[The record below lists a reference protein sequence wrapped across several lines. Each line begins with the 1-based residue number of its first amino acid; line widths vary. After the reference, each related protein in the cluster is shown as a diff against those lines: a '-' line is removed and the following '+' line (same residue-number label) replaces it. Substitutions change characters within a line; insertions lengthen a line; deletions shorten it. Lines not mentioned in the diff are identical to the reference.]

1 MRRICSFLFAAVAM
15 ISAVS
20 CNQELMDGPVV
31 ADKAAKTLT
40 AMFDGAETKALL
52 SEGTKTSWEY
62 LDTILV
68 YNGYYTSRYVTH
80 VKDSSYV
87 AEFEV
92 AEQDEALAGDKFIAV
107 YPLWADGYMTSYV
120 DMDRLTIDEVYLE
133 KNQKA
138 RAGSYDPRTAISIA
152 YTEDTTLVFKNATA
166 LLKFQVLNEG
176 VKSVTVWTHNGEPI
190 TGSWSL
196 DYNDGEPVAT
206 PFESNDENDVRTA
219 NWVELHAG
227 DKTFEVGKDYYISVF
242 PQVAEYG
249 FTVEFGFEGS
259 NKKLAAKSTDN
270 SVEFQ
275 RNVILNLGAIEFTGE
290 VPVVTGWGIAGDL
303 NAWGETADD
312 IPLKQ
317 YEDGLFVA
325 YEVEFPDG
333 EFKIRKNNDWS
344 EGNYGMVNES
354 VMEANHAYDVCAEGA
369 DMYVSAGIYDIWL
382 DENAQRVYVMEPGV
396 SIDEAVEPSAPV
408 DTWYLVGDFNDWTVA
423 DEAYMME
430 FNGEEHVYYG
440 LSLDATSGLKLN
452 NGSWDVN
459 RGGSSDYFATYEDMD
474 LYAGGENINVPAG
487 SYDVYVNAEA
497 STIRFEGEVLEYT
510 WYLVGTFNNWTEG
523 DPDYEMTLV
532 DGWHVYEGLTF
543 DVAGKLKFNAGDWSV
558 NRGGASFAL
567 DTDLPVWQDGVD
579 IEVPAG
585 TYTVY
590 LSADASVVRFEGEVN
605 DDFVPS
611 EDVWGIVGALTGWGS
626 SADIVMDEVSS
637 GVFVAYEVV
646 FDSEGGFKIR
656 ANGEWNDS
664 KNYGLEKSGS
674 VEADHVYNVVTG
686 GGSGDMLIAAG
697 TYDIWFDLNEKKVYI
712 MTPGNDIS
720 NAQTP
725 EVGEPVEETWYL
737 VGDFNGWVTGDD
749 AYGMTDEGDYYVYY
763 GFESTGNE
771 LKFNAG
777 DWSNNRGGSF
787 AADTAVKVTDGGN
800 NIKVP
805 AGVYDIYL
813 KKDTYTAWFMTE
825 GNRP

>member
-120 DMDRLTIDEVYLE
+120 DIDRLTIDEVYLE

-138 RAGSYDPRTAISIA
+138 RAGSYDPRTAISMA

-190 TGSWSL
+190 AGSWSL

-249 FTVEFGFEGS
+249 FTVEFCFEGS
-259 NKKLAAKSTDN
+259 SKKLAAKSTDN

-290 VPVVTGWGIAGDL
+290 VPVVTGWGIAGEL

-312 IPLKQ
+312 IALKQ

-369 DMYVSAGIYDIWL
+369 NMYVSAGIYDIWL

-408 DTWYLVGDFNDWTVA
+408 ETWYLVGDFNDWTLA
-423 DEAYMME
+423 DEAFVMDFVDGWYVCDLTLDKATE
-430 FNGEEHVYYG
+430 LKFNI
-440 LSLDATSGLKLN
+440 
-452 NGSWDVN
+452 GSWDVN
-459 RGGSSDYFATYEDMD
+459 RGGATFELDTD
-474 LYAGGENINVPAG
+474 LNVWHDGGNIAVPAG
-487 SYDVYVNAEA
+487 SYA
-497 STIRFEGEVLEYT
+497 
-510 WYLVGTFNNWTEG
+510 
-523 DPDYEMTLV
+523 
-532 DGWHVYEGLTF
+532 
-543 DVAGKLKFNAGDWSV
+543 
-558 NRGGASFAL
+558 
-567 DTDLPVWQDGVD
+567 
-579 IEVPAG
+579 
-585 TYTVY
+585 VY
-590 LSADASVVRFEGEVN
+590 LSADASIVRFEGEVN

-611 EDVWGIVGALTGWGS
+611 EDVWGIIGALTGWGS

-664 KNYGLEKSGS
+664 KNYGLEKAGS

-737 VGDFNGWVTGDD
+737 VGDFNGWSTGDP
-749 AYGMTDEGDYYVYY
+749 AFGMTDEGDYYVYY

>member
-1 MRRICSFLFAAVAM
+1 MFAAVAM

-120 DMDRLTIDEVYLE
+120 DIDRLTIDEVYLE
-133 KNQKA
+133 MNQKA
-138 RAGSYDPRTAISIA
+138 RAGSYDPRTAISMA

-190 TGSWSL
+190 AGSWSL

-242 PQVAEYG
+242 PQVAESG
-249 FTVEFGFEGS
+249 FTVEFCFEGS
-259 NKKLAAKSTDN
+259 SKKLAAKSTDN

-290 VPVVTGWGIAGDL
+290 LPVVTGWGIVGEL
-303 NAWGETADD
+303 NSWGETADD
-312 IPLKQ
+312 VALKQ

-325 YEVEFPDG
+325 YEVELPTGD
-333 EFKIRKNNDWS
+333 FKIRKNNNWD
-344 EGNYGMVNES
+344 EGDYGMVSEC
-354 VMEANHAYDVCAEGA
+354 VMEANHAYDICRNGA
-369 DMYVSAGIYDIWL
+369 NMYVSAGIYDIWL

-408 DTWYLVGDFNDWTVA
+408 ETWYLVGDFNDWTVA
-423 DEAYMME
+423 DEAFVMD
-430 FNGEEHVYYG
+430 FNGEEHVYYN
-440 LSLDATSGLKLN
+440 LVLDAPSGLKLN
-452 NGSWDVN
+452 AGSWDVE
-459 RGGSSDYFATYEDMD
+459 RGGSSDYFATYEDMY
-474 LYAGGENINVPAG
+474 LYAGGGNINVPAG

-497 STIRFEGEVLEYT
+497 STIRFEGESYEVEVPEYT
-510 WYLVGTFNNWTEG
+510 WYLVGTFNDWTVADEA
-523 DPDYEMTLV
+523 YMMEFV
-532 DGWHVYEGLTF
+532 DGWYVCDLTL
-543 DVAGKLKFNAGDWSV
+543 DTAGELKFNAGSWDV
-558 NRGGASFAL
+558 NRGGAEFAL
-567 DTDLPVWQDGVD
+567 DTDLNVWEGGNN
-579 IEVPAG
+579 IAVPAG
-585 TYTVY
+585 SYVVY
-590 LSADASVVRFEGEVN
+590 LSADASIVRFEGEV
-605 DDFVPS
+605 
-611 EDVWGIVGALTGWGS
+611 
-626 SADIVMDEVSS
+626 
-637 GVFVAYEVV
+637 
-646 FDSEGGFKIR
+646 
-656 ANGEWNDS
+656 
-664 KNYGLEKSGS
+664 
-674 VEADHVYNVVTG
+674 G
-686 GGSGDMLIAAG
+686 GGSDEPAAPADTWYLVGGFNDWTVGDAEYQMEWNGKYLVFKGLTLGSTSEVKFNAGSWSKNRGGSYAENTAIKVNQDGSNIKVPAG
-697 TYDIWFDLNEKKVYI
+697 TYDVYLTADASTAYF
-712 MTPGNDIS
+712 MTDGN
-720 NAQTP
+720 TP
-725 EVGEPVEETWYL
+725 DSADQPEPAAFEWYL
-737 VGDFNGWVTGDD
+737 VGDFNGW
-749 AYGMTDEGDYYVYY
+749 
-763 GFESTGNE
+763 NR
-771 LKFNAG
+771 
-777 DWSNNRGGSF
+777 WSHRL
-787 AADTAVKVTDGGN
+787 N
-800 NIKVP
+800 NIGNGIFEILIP
-805 AGVYDIYL
+805 FPPTPGTQLGIFNLFNPPINLLIIPIIDYL
-813 KKDTYTAWFMTE
+813 I
-825 GNRP
+825 R

>member
-120 DMDRLTIDEVYLE
+120 DIDRLTIDEVYLE
-133 KNQKA
+133 MNQKA
-138 RAGSYDPRTAISIA
+138 RAGSYDPRTAISMA

-190 TGSWSL
+190 AGSWSL

-259 NKKLAAKSTDN
+259 SKKLAAKSTDN

-290 VPVVTGWGIAGDL
+290 VPVVTGWGIAGEL

-312 IPLKQ
+312 IALKQ

-333 EFKIRKNNDWS
+333 EFKIRKNNDWG

-369 DMYVSAGIYDIWL
+369 NMYVSAGIYDIWL
-382 DENAQRVYVMEPGV
+382 DENAKRVYVMEPGV

-408 DTWYLVGDFNDWTVA
+408 ETWYLVGDFNDWTA

-430 FNGEEHVYYG
+430 F
-440 LSLDATSGLKLN
+440 
-452 NGSWDVN
+452 
-459 RGGSSDYFATYEDMD
+459 
-474 LYAGGENINVPAG
+474 
-487 SYDVYVNAEA
+487 
-497 STIRFEGEVLEYT
+497 
-510 WYLVGTFNNWTEG
+510 
-523 DPDYEMTLV
+523 V
-532 DGWHVYEGLTF
+532 DGWYVCDLTL
-543 DVAGKLKFNAGDWSV
+543 DTAGKLKFNTGSWDV

-567 DTDLPVWQDGVD
+567 DTDLPVWHDGAD

-590 LSADASVVRFEGEVN
+590 LSADANIVRFEGEVN

-664 KNYGLEKSGS
+664 KNYGLEKAGS

-737 VGDFNGWVTGDD
+737 VGDFNGWSTGDP
-749 AYGMTDEGDYYVYY
+749 AFGMTDEGDYYVYY

>member
-1 MRRICSFLFAAVAM
+1 MFAAVAM

-120 DMDRLTIDEVYLE
+120 DIDRLTIDEVYLE

-138 RAGSYDPRTAISIA
+138 RAGSYDPRTAISMA

-190 TGSWSL
+190 AGSWSL

-249 FTVEFGFEGS
+249 FTVEFCFEGS
-259 NKKLAAKSTDN
+259 SKKLAAKSTDN

-290 VPVVTGWGIAGDL
+290 VPVVTGWGIAGEL

-312 IPLKQ
+312 IALKQ

-369 DMYVSAGIYDIWL
+369 NMYVSAGIYDIWL
-382 DENAQRVYVMEPGV
+382 DENAKRVYVMEPGV

-408 DTWYLVGDFNDWTVA
+408 ETWYLVGDFNDWTVA

-430 FNGEEHVYYG
+430 FVDGWYVCD
-440 LSLDATSGLKLN
+440 LTLDKATELKFN
-452 NGSWDVN
+452 IGSWDVN
-459 RGGSSDYFATYEDMD
+459 RGGATFELDTD
-474 LYAGGENINVPAG
+474 LNVWHDGGNIAVPAG
-487 SYDVYVNAEA
+487 SYV
-497 STIRFEGEVLEYT
+497 
-510 WYLVGTFNNWTEG
+510 
-523 DPDYEMTLV
+523 
-532 DGWHVYEGLTF
+532 
-543 DVAGKLKFNAGDWSV
+543 
-558 NRGGASFAL
+558 
-567 DTDLPVWQDGVD
+567 
-579 IEVPAG
+579 
-585 TYTVY
+585 VY
-590 LSADASVVRFEGEVN
+590 LSADASIVRFEGEVN

-611 EDVWGIVGALTGWGS
+611 EDVWGITGALTGWAS

-646 FDSEGGFKIR
+646 FDSKGGFKIR

-664 KNYGLEKSGS
+664 KNYGLEKAGS

-697 TYDIWFDLNEKKVYI
+697 TYDIWFDLNEEKVYI

-737 VGDFNGWVTGDD
+737 VGDFNGWSTGDP
-749 AYGMTDEGDYYVYY
+749 AFGMTDEGDYYVYY
-763 GFESTGNE
+763 GFESKGNE

>member
-120 DMDRLTIDEVYLE
+120 DIDRLTIDEVYLE
-133 KNQKA
+133 MNQKA
-138 RAGSYDPRTAISIA
+138 RAGSYDPRTAISMA

-190 TGSWSL
+190 AGSWSL

-242 PQVAEYG
+242 PQVAEAG
-249 FTVEFGFEGS
+249 FTVEFNFEGS
-259 NKKLAAKSTDN
+259 SKKLAAKSTDN

-290 VPVVTGWGIAGDL
+290 VPVVTGWGIAGEL

-312 IPLKQ
+312 IALKQ

-354 VMEANHAYDVCAEGA
+354 VMEANHAYDVCADGA
-369 DMYVSAGIYDIWL
+369 NMYVSAGIYDIWL
-382 DENAQRVYVMEPGV
+382 DENAKRVYVMEPGV

-408 DTWYLVGDFNDWTVA
+408 ETWYLVGDFNDWTVA
-423 DEAYMME
+423 DEAFVMD
-430 FNGEEHVYYG
+430 FNGEEHVYYN
-440 LSLDATSGLKLN
+440 LVLDAPSGLKLN
-452 NGSWDVN
+452 AGSWDVE
-459 RGGSSDYFATYEDMD
+459 RGGSPDYFATYEDMY
-474 LYAGGENINVPAG
+474 LYAGGGNINVPAG

-497 STIRFEGEVLEYT
+497 STIRFEGEV
-510 WYLVGTFNNWTEG
+510 
-523 DPDYEMTLV
+523 
-532 DGWHVYEGLTF
+532 
-543 DVAGKLKFNAGDWSV
+543 
-558 NRGGASFAL
+558 
-567 DTDLPVWQDGVD
+567 
-579 IEVPAG
+579 
-585 TYTVY
+585 
-590 LSADASVVRFEGEVN
+590 N

-611 EDVWGIVGALTGWGS
+611 EDVWGIIGALTGWGS

-664 KNYGLEKSGS
+664 KNYGLEKAGS

-737 VGDFNGWVTGDD
+737 VGDFNGWSTGDP
-749 AYGMTDEGDYYVYY
+749 AFGMTDEGDYYVYY

-787 AADTAVKVTDGGN
+787 AADSAVSLYSNGD

-813 KKDTYTAWFMTE
+813 KKDTNTAWFMTE

>member
-120 DMDRLTIDEVYLE
+120 DIDRLTIDEVYLE

-138 RAGSYDPRTAISIA
+138 RAGSYDPRTAISMA

-190 TGSWSL
+190 AGSWSL

-249 FTVEFGFEGS
+249 FTVEFCFEGS
-259 NKKLAAKSTDN
+259 SKKLAAKSTDN

-290 VPVVTGWGIAGDL
+290 VPVVTGWGIAGEL

-312 IPLKQ
+312 IALKQ

-369 DMYVSAGIYDIWL
+369 NMYVSAGIYDIWL
-382 DENAQRVYVMEPGV
+382 DENAKRVYVMEPGV

-408 DTWYLVGDFNDWTVA
+408 ETWYLVGDFNDWTVA

-430 FNGEEHVYYG
+430 FVDGWYVCD
-440 LSLDATSGLKLN
+440 LTLDKATELKFN
-452 NGSWDVN
+452 IGSWDVN
-459 RGGSSDYFATYEDMD
+459 RGGATFELDTD
-474 LYAGGENINVPAG
+474 LNVWHDGGNIAVPAG
-487 SYDVYVNAEA
+487 SYV
-497 STIRFEGEVLEYT
+497 
-510 WYLVGTFNNWTEG
+510 
-523 DPDYEMTLV
+523 
-532 DGWHVYEGLTF
+532 
-543 DVAGKLKFNAGDWSV
+543 
-558 NRGGASFAL
+558 
-567 DTDLPVWQDGVD
+567 
-579 IEVPAG
+579 
-585 TYTVY
+585 VY
-590 LSADASVVRFEGEVN
+590 LSADASIVRFEGEVN

-611 EDVWGIVGALTGWGS
+611 EDVWGITGALTGWAS

-646 FDSEGGFKIR
+646 FDSKGGFKIR

-664 KNYGLEKSGS
+664 KNYGLEKAGS

-697 TYDIWFDLNEKKVYI
+697 TYDIWFDLNEEKVYI

-737 VGDFNGWVTGDD
+737 VGDFNGWSTGDP
-749 AYGMTDEGDYYVYY
+749 AFGMTDEGDYYVYY
-763 GFESTGNE
+763 GFESKGNE

>member
-120 DMDRLTIDEVYLE
+120 DIDRLTIDEVYLE

-138 RAGSYDPRTAISIA
+138 RAGSYDPRTAISMA

-190 TGSWSL
+190 AGSWSL

-249 FTVEFGFEGS
+249 FTVEFCFEGS
-259 NKKLAAKSTDN
+259 SKKLAAKSTDN

-290 VPVVTGWGIAGDL
+290 VPVVTGWGIAGEL

-312 IPLKQ
+312 IALKQ

-369 DMYVSAGIYDIWL
+369 NMYVSAGIYDIWL
-382 DENAQRVYVMEPGV
+382 DENAKRVYVMEPGV

-408 DTWYLVGDFNDWTVA
+408 ETWYLVGDFNDWTLA
-423 DEAYMME
+423 DEAFVMDFVDGWYVCDLTLDKATE
-430 FNGEEHVYYG
+430 LKFNIG
-440 LSLDATSGLKLN
+440 T
-452 NGSWDVN
+452 WDVN
-459 RGGSSDYFATYEDMD
+459 RGGATFELDTD
-474 LYAGGENINVPAG
+474 LNVWHDGGNIAVPAG
-487 SYDVYVNAEA
+487 SYV
-497 STIRFEGEVLEYT
+497 
-510 WYLVGTFNNWTEG
+510 
-523 DPDYEMTLV
+523 
-532 DGWHVYEGLTF
+532 
-543 DVAGKLKFNAGDWSV
+543 
-558 NRGGASFAL
+558 
-567 DTDLPVWQDGVD
+567 
-579 IEVPAG
+579 
-585 TYTVY
+585 VY
-590 LSADASVVRFEGEVN
+590 LSADASIVRFEGEVN

-611 EDVWGIVGALTGWGS
+611 EDVWGITGALTGWGS
-626 SADIVMDEVSS
+626 SADIVMDEVRS

-664 KNYGLEKSGS
+664 KNYGLEKAGS

-737 VGDFNGWVTGDD
+737 VGDFNGWSTGDP
-749 AYGMTDEGDYYVYY
+749 AFGMTDEGDYYVYY

>member
-120 DMDRLTIDEVYLE
+120 DIDRLTIDEVYLE

-138 RAGSYDPRTAISIA
+138 RAGSYDPRTAISMA

-190 TGSWSL
+190 AGSWSL

-249 FTVEFGFEGS
+249 FTVEFCFEGS
-259 NKKLAAKSTDN
+259 SKKLAAKSTDN

-290 VPVVTGWGIAGDL
+290 VPVVTGWGIAGEL

-312 IPLKQ
+312 IALKQ

-344 EGNYGMVNES
+344 EGNYGMKYES

-369 DMYVSAGIYDIWL
+369 NMYVSAGIYDIWL
-382 DENAQRVYVMEPGV
+382 DENAKRVYVMEPGV

-408 DTWYLVGDFNDWTVA
+408 ETWYLVGDFNDWTLA
-423 DEAYMME
+423 DEAFVMDFVDGWYVCDLTLDKATE
-430 FNGEEHVYYG
+430 LKFNI
-440 LSLDATSGLKLN
+440 
-452 NGSWDVN
+452 GSWDVN
-459 RGGSSDYFATYEDMD
+459 RGGATFELDTD
-474 LYAGGENINVPAG
+474 LNVWHDGGNIAVPAG
-487 SYDVYVNAEA
+487 SYV
-497 STIRFEGEVLEYT
+497 
-510 WYLVGTFNNWTEG
+510 
-523 DPDYEMTLV
+523 
-532 DGWHVYEGLTF
+532 
-543 DVAGKLKFNAGDWSV
+543 
-558 NRGGASFAL
+558 
-567 DTDLPVWQDGVD
+567 
-579 IEVPAG
+579 
-585 TYTVY
+585 VY
-590 LSADASVVRFEGEVN
+590 LSADASIVRFEGEVN

-611 EDVWGIVGALTGWGS
+611 EDVWGIIGALTGWGS
-626 SADIVMDEVSS
+626 SADIVMDEVRS

-664 KNYGLEKSGS
+664 KNYGLEKAGS

-737 VGDFNGWVTGDD
+737 VGDFNGWSTGDP
-749 AYGMTDEGDYYVYY
+749 AFCMTDEGDYYVYY

>member
-1 MRRICSFLFAAVAM
+1 MFAAVAM

-120 DMDRLTIDEVYLE
+120 DIDRLTIDEVYLE

-138 RAGSYDPRTAISIA
+138 RAGSYDPRTAISMA

-176 VKSVTVWTHNGEPI
+176 VKSVTVWTHNYEPI
-190 TGSWSL
+190 AGSWSL

-242 PQVAEYG
+242 PQVAEDG
-249 FTVEFGFEGS
+249 FTVEFCFEGS
-259 NKKLAAKSTDN
+259 SKKLAAKSTDN

-290 VPVVTGWGIAGDL
+290 VPVVTGWGIAGEL

-312 IPLKQ
+312 IALKQ

-344 EGNYGMVNES
+344 EGNYGMKYES

-369 DMYVSAGIYDIWL
+369 NMYVSAGIYDIWL

-396 SIDEAVEPSAPV
+396 SIDEAVEPEIPRE
-408 DTWYLVGDFNDWTVA
+408 TWYLVGKFNEWTA

-430 FNGEEHVYYG
+430 FDGEEYVYYG
-440 LSLDATSGLKLN
+440 LTLDAASELKIN
-452 NGSWDVN
+452 NGTWDVE
-459 RGGSSDYFATYEDMD
+459 RGGASDYFATYEDMS
-474 LYAGGENINVPAG
+474 LYAGGGNINVPAG

-497 STIRFEGEVLEYT
+497 STIRFEGEVSEIV
-510 WYLVGTFNNWTEG
+510 WYLIGSFNNWTLG
-523 DPDYEMTLV
+523 DTEYQMKW
-532 DGWHVYEGLTF
+532 DGKYHVLEGLTLSSNSE
-543 DVAGKLKFNAGDWSV
+543 VKFNIGNWGE
-558 NRGGASFAL
+558 NRGGSYAENTAIK
-567 DTDLPVWQDGVD
+567 VNQDGSN
-579 IEVPAG
+579 IKVPAG
-585 TYTVY
+585 TYDVY
-590 LSADASVVRFEGEVN
+590 LTADATTAYFMTDGKTPDSADQPAAFE
-605 DDFVPS
+605 
-611 EDVWGIVGALTGWGS
+611 
-626 SADIVMDEVSS
+626 
-637 GVFVAYEVV
+637 
-646 FDSEGGFKIR
+646 
-656 ANGEWNDS
+656 
-664 KNYGLEKSGS
+664 
-674 VEADHVYNVVTG
+674 
-686 GGSGDMLIAAG
+686 
-697 TYDIWFDLNEKKVYI
+697 
-712 MTPGNDIS
+712 
-720 NAQTP
+720 
-725 EVGEPVEETWYL
+725 WYL
-737 VGDFNGWVTGDD
+737 VGDFNGWSTGDP
-749 AYGMTDEGDYYVYY
+749 AFGMTDEGDYYVYY
-763 GFESTGNE
+763 GFESTGNQ

-787 AADTAVKVTDGGN
+787 AADSAVSLYSGGD
-800 NIKVP
+800 NIEVP

-813 KKDTYTAWFMTE
+813 NKNTDTAWFMTE

>member
-120 DMDRLTIDEVYLE
+120 DIDRLTIDEVYLE

-138 RAGSYDPRTAISIA
+138 RAGSYDPRTAISMA

-190 TGSWSL
+190 AGSWSL

-206 PFESNDENDVRTA
+206 PFESNDENDVRTV

-242 PQVAEYG
+242 PQVAESG
-249 FTVEFGFEGS
+249 FTVEFCFEGS
-259 NKKLAAKSTDN
+259 SKKLAAKSTDN

-290 VPVVTGWGIAGDL
+290 VPVVTGWGIAGEL

-312 IPLKQ
+312 IALKQ

-344 EGNYGMVNES
+344 EGNYGMKYES

-369 DMYVSAGIYDIWL
+369 NMYVSAGIYDIWL
-382 DENAQRVYVMEPGV
+382 DETAQRVYVMEPGV

-408 DTWYLVGDFNDWTVA
+408 ETWYLVGDFNGWTVA

-430 FNGEEHVYYG
+430 FVDGWYVCD
-440 LSLDATSGLKLN
+440 LTLDKATELKFN
-452 NGSWDVN
+452 IGSWDVN
-459 RGGSSDYFATYEDMD
+459 RGGATFELDTD
-474 LYAGGENINVPAG
+474 LNVWHDGGNIAVPAG
-487 SYDVYVNAEA
+487 SYV
-497 STIRFEGEVLEYT
+497 
-510 WYLVGTFNNWTEG
+510 
-523 DPDYEMTLV
+523 
-532 DGWHVYEGLTF
+532 
-543 DVAGKLKFNAGDWSV
+543 
-558 NRGGASFAL
+558 
-567 DTDLPVWQDGVD
+567 
-579 IEVPAG
+579 
-585 TYTVY
+585 VY
-590 LSADASVVRFEGEVN
+590 LSADASIVRFEGEVN

-646 FDSEGGFKIR
+646 FDSKGGFKIR

-664 KNYGLEKSGS
+664 KNYGLEKAGS

-697 TYDIWFDLNEKKVYI
+697 TYDIWFDLNEEKVYI

-737 VGDFNGWVTGDD
+737 VGNFNGWTPADS
-749 AYGMTDEGDYYVYY
+749 AYQMTLDGDYYVYY
-763 GFESTGNE
+763 DFEADGKGV
-771 LKFNAG
+771 KFVADAN
-777 DWSNNRGGSF
+777 WSVNRGGSF
-787 AADTAVKVTDGGN
+787 AADQAVGLSQSGSD
-800 NIKVP
+800 IFIP
-805 AGVYDIYL
+805 AGTYDIFL
-813 KKDTYTAWFMTE
+813 SKDTYTAWFMTP
-825 GNRP
+825 GVRP

>member
-1 MRRICSFLFAAVAM
+1 MFAAVAM

-107 YPLWADGYMTSYV
+107 YPLWADGYMTSYA
-120 DMDRLTIDEVYLE
+120 DIDRLTIDEVYLE

-138 RAGSYDPRTAISIA
+138 RAGSYDPRTAISMA

-190 TGSWSL
+190 AGSWSL

-242 PQVAEYG
+242 PQVAESG
-249 FTVEFGFEGS
+249 FTVEFCFEGS
-259 NKKLAAKSTDN
+259 SKKLAAKSTDN

-290 VPVVTGWGIAGDL
+290 VPVVTGWGIAGEL

-312 IPLKQ
+312 IALKQ

-344 EGNYGMVNES
+344 EGNYGMKYES

-369 DMYVSAGIYDIWL
+369 NMYVSAGIYDIWL

-408 DTWYLVGDFNDWTVA
+408 ETWYLVGDFNDWTLA
-423 DEAYMME
+423 DEAFVMD
-430 FNGEEHVYYG
+430 FNGEEHVYYN
-440 LSLDATSGLKLN
+440 LVLDAPSGLKLN
-452 NGSWDVN
+452 AGSWDVE
-459 RGGSSDYFATYEDMD
+459 RGGASDYFATYEDMY
-474 LYAGGENINVPAG
+474 LYAGGGNINVPAG

-497 STIRFEGEVLEYT
+497 STIRFEGESYEVEVPEYT
-510 WYLVGTFNNWTEG
+510 WYLVGTFNDWTVG

-543 DVAGKLKFNAGDWSV
+543 DVAGELKFNAGDWSV
-558 NRGGASFAL
+558 NRGSATFTSDVFAL
-567 DTDLPVWQDGVD
+567 DTDINVCHDGAN
-579 IEVPAG
+579 IAVPAG

-590 LSADASVVRFEGEVN
+590 LSADASVVRFEGEV
-605 DDFVPS
+605 
-611 EDVWGIVGALTGWGS
+611 
-626 SADIVMDEVSS
+626 
-637 GVFVAYEVV
+637 
-646 FDSEGGFKIR
+646 
-656 ANGEWNDS
+656 
-664 KNYGLEKSGS
+664 
-674 VEADHVYNVVTG
+674 G
-686 GGSGDMLIAAG
+686 GGSGSDEPAAPAESWYLVGEFNGWTVADAAYLMEWDGEYLVYKGLTFDVDQKLKFNAGSWSNNRGGKFAADVAVKVNQDGADIVVPAG
-697 TYDIWFDLNEKKVYI
+697 TYDVYLSADTFTAYF
-712 MTPGNDIS
+712 MTDG
-720 NAQTP
+720 QTP
-725 EVGEPVEETWYL
+725 DSTDQPEPAGFEWYL
-737 VGDFNGWVTGDD
+737 VGDFNGWNTGD
-749 AYGMTDEGDYYVYY
+749 AEYGMTDEGDYYVYY
-763 GFESTGNE
+763 SFESTGNE

-787 AADTAVKVTDGGN
+787 AADSAVSLSSGGA

-813 KKDTYTAWFMTE
+813 NKKTDTAWFMTE

>member
-120 DMDRLTIDEVYLE
+120 DIDRLTIDEVYLE

-138 RAGSYDPRTAISIA
+138 RAGSYDPRTAISMA

-227 DKTFEVGKDYYISVF
+227 EKTFEVGKDYYISVF
-242 PQVAEYG
+242 PQVAEAG
-249 FTVEFGFEGS
+249 FTVEFNFEGS
-259 NKKLAAKSTDN
+259 SKKLAAKSTDN

-290 VPVVTGWGIAGDL
+290 LPVVTGWGIVGEL
-303 NAWGETADD
+303 NSWGETADD
-312 IPLKQ
+312 VALKQ

-325 YEVEFPDG
+325 YEVELPTGD
-333 EFKIRKNNDWS
+333 FKIRKNNSWD
-344 EGNYGMVNES
+344 EGDYGMVSEC
-354 VMEANHAYDVCAEGA
+354 VMEANHAYDICRNGA
-369 DMYVSAGIYDIWL
+369 NMYVSAGIYDIWL
-382 DENAQRVYVMEPGV
+382 DETAQRVYVMEPGV

-408 DTWYLVGDFNDWTVA
+408 ETWYLVGDFNDWTVA
-423 DEAYMME
+423 DEAFVMD
-430 FNGEEHVYYG
+430 FNGEEYVYYG
-440 LSLDATSGLKLN
+440 LSLDAASGLKIN
-452 NGSWDVN
+452 AGSWDVE
-459 RGGSSDYFATYEDMD
+459 RGGASDYFATYEDMY
-474 LYAGGENINVPAG
+474 LYAGGGNINVPAG

-497 STIRFEGEVLEYT
+497 STIRFEGESYEVA
-510 WYLVGTFNNWTEG
+510 WYLVGTFNDWTVG

-567 DTDLPVWQDGVD
+567 DTDLPVWHDGAD

-590 LSADASVVRFEGEVN
+590 LSANASVVRFEG
-605 DDFVPS
+605 
-611 EDVWGIVGALTGWGS
+611 
-626 SADIVMDEVSS
+626 DEV
-637 GVFVAYEVV
+637 
-646 FDSEGGFKIR
+646 
-656 ANGEWNDS
+656 
-664 KNYGLEKSGS
+664 
-674 VEADHVYNVVTG
+674 G
-686 GGSGDMLIAAG
+686 GGSDEPAAPAETWYLIGSFNNWTLGDTEYQMKWDGKYHVLEGLTLSSNSEVKFNIGSWSKNCGGSYAENTAIKMNPDGSNIKVPAG
-697 TYDIWFDLNEKKVYI
+697 TYDVYLTADATTAYF
-712 MTPGNDIS
+712 MTDGK
-720 NAQTP
+720 TP
-725 EVGEPVEETWYL
+725 DSADQPEPAAFEWYL
-737 VGDFNGWVTGDD
+737 VGDFNGWSTGDP
-749 AYGMTDEGDYYVYY
+749 AFGMTDEGDYYVYY
-763 GFESTGNE
+763 GFESIGNE

-777 DWSNNRGGSF
+777 DWSKNRGGSF
-787 AADTAVKVTDGGN
+787 AADSAVSLYSGGD

-813 KKDTYTAWFMTE
+813 NKKTDTAWFMTE

>member
-1 MRRICSFLFAAVAM
+1 MFAAVAI

-20 CNQELMDGPVV
+20 CNKDLMEGPVAV
-31 ADKAAKTLT
+31 DKAAKTLT

-80 VKDSSYV
+80 VQDSSYV
-87 AEFEV
+87 AEFEL
-92 AEQDEALAGDKFIAV
+92 AEQDDYLGGEKFIAI

-120 DMDRLTIDEVYLE
+120 DIDRLTIDEVWLE
-133 KNQKA
+133 KNQQA
-138 RAGSYDPRTAISIA
+138 RAGSYDPRTAISMA
-152 YTEDTTLVFKNATA
+152 YTEDTTLVFKNATS

-176 VKSVTVWTHNGEPI
+176 VKSVTVWTHAGEPI

-242 PQVAEYG
+242 PQVAEAG
-249 FTVEFGFEGS
+249 FTVEFNFEGS
-259 NKKLAAKSTDN
+259 SKKLAAKSYEG
-270 SVEFQ
+270 SIEFR
-275 RNVILNLGAIEFTGE
+275 RNVILNLGAIEYTGE
-290 VPVVTGWGIAGDL
+290 LPVVTGWGIAGEL
-303 NAWGETADD
+303 NSWGETADD
-312 IPLKQ
+312 IALKQ

-333 EFKIRKNNDWS
+333 EFKIRMNNNWE
-344 EGNYGMVNES
+344 EGNYGMVNEC
-354 VMEANHAYDVCAEGA
+354 VMEANHAYDVCYDGA
-369 DMYVSAGIYDIWL
+369 NMYVSAGIYDIWL
-382 DENAQRVYVMEPGV
+382 DETAQRVYVMEPGV
-396 SIDEAVEPSAPV
+396 SIDEAVEPEIPME
-408 DTWYLVGDFNDWTVA
+408 TWYLVGDFNDWIVA

-430 FNGEEHVYYG
+430 FNGEEYVYYG
-440 LSLDATSGLKLN
+440 LSLDAASGLKIN
-452 NGSWDVN
+452 AGSWDVE
-459 RGGSSDYFATYEDMD
+459 RGGSSDYFATYEDMY
-474 LYAGGENINVPAG
+474 LYAGGGNINVPAG

-497 STIRFEGEVLEYT
+497 STIRFEGESYEVEVPEYT
-510 WYLVGTFNNWTEG
+510 WYLVGTFNDWTVG

-543 DVAGKLKFNAGDWSV
+543 DVAGMLKFNAGDWSV

-567 DTDLPVWQDGVD
+567 DTDLPVWHNGVD

-590 LSADASVVRFEGEVN
+590 LSADASVVRFEGEVAGGSDEPAAPADTWYLVGGFN
-605 DDFVPS
+605 D
-611 EDVWGIVGALTGWGS
+611 WTVGDAEYQMEWNGKYLVFKGLTLS
-626 SADIVMDEVSS
+626 SASEVKFNAGS
-637 GVFVAYEVV
+637 
-646 FDSEGGFKIR
+646 
-656 ANGEWNDS
+656 WS
-664 KNYGLEKSGS
+664 KNR
-674 VEADHVYNVVTG
+674 
-686 GGSGDMLIAAG
+686 GGSYAVNTAIKVNQDGSNIKVPAG
-697 TYDIWFDLNEKKVYI
+697 TYDVYLTADASTAYF
-712 MTPGNDIS
+712 MTDGN
-720 NAQTP
+720 TP
-725 EVGEPVEETWYL
+725 DSADQPEPAAFEWYL
-737 VGDFNGWVTGDD
+737 VGDFNGWSTGDS
-749 AYGMTDEGDYYVYY
+749 AFGMTDEGDYYVYY

-787 AADTAVKVTDGGN
+787 AADSAVSLYSGGD

-813 KKDTYTAWFMTE
+813 NKKTDTAWFMTP
-825 GNRP
+825 GVRP

>member
-120 DMDRLTIDEVYLE
+120 DIDRLTIDEVYLE

-138 RAGSYDPRTAISIA
+138 RAGSYDPRTAISMA

-190 TGSWSL
+190 AGSWSL

-206 PFESNDENDVRTA
+206 PFESNDENDIRTA

-242 PQVAEYG
+242 PQVAESG
-249 FTVEFGFEGS
+249 FTVEFCFEGS
-259 NKKLAAKSTDN
+259 SKKLAAKSTDN

-290 VPVVTGWGIAGDL
+290 VPVVTGWGIAGEL

-312 IPLKQ
+312 IALKQ

-344 EGNYGMVNES
+344 EGNYGMKYES

-369 DMYVSAGIYDIWL
+369 NMYVSAGIYDIWL
-382 DENAQRVYVMEPGV
+382 DENAKRVYVMEPGV

-408 DTWYLVGDFNDWTVA
+408 ETWYLVGDFNGWTVA

-430 FNGEEHVYYG
+430 FVDGWYVCDLTLDTAGE
-440 LSLDATSGLKLN
+440 LKFN
-452 NGSWDVN
+452 TGSWDVN
-459 RGGSSDYFATYEDMD
+459 RGGATFELYTD
-474 LYAGGENINVPAG
+474 LNVWHDGGNIAVPAG
-487 SYDVYVNAEA
+487 SYV
-497 STIRFEGEVLEYT
+497 
-510 WYLVGTFNNWTEG
+510 
-523 DPDYEMTLV
+523 
-532 DGWHVYEGLTF
+532 
-543 DVAGKLKFNAGDWSV
+543 
-558 NRGGASFAL
+558 
-567 DTDLPVWQDGVD
+567 
-579 IEVPAG
+579 
-585 TYTVY
+585 VY
-590 LSADASVVRFEGEVN
+590 LSADASIVRFEGEVN

-646 FDSEGGFKIR
+646 FDSKGGFKIR

-664 KNYGLEKSGS
+664 KNYGLEKAGS

-686 GGSGDMLIAAG
+686 SGSGDMLIAAG
-697 TYDIWFDLNEKKVYI
+697 TYDIWFDLNEEKVYI

-737 VGDFNGWVTGDD
+737 VGNFNGWTPADS
-749 AYGMTDEGDYYVYY
+749 AYQMTLDGDYYVYY
-763 GFESTGNE
+763 DFEADGKGV
-771 LKFNAG
+771 KFVADAN
-777 DWSNNRGGSF
+777 WSVNRGGSF
-787 AADTAVKVTDGGN
+787 AADQAVGLSQGGSD
-800 NIKVP
+800 IFIP
-805 AGVYDIYL
+805 AGTYDIFL
-813 KKDTYTAWFMTE
+813 SKDTYTAWFMTP
-825 GNRP
+825 GVRP

>member
-120 DMDRLTIDEVYLE
+120 DIDRLTIDEVYLE

-138 RAGSYDPRTAISIA
+138 RAGSYDPRTAISMA

-190 TGSWSL
+190 AGSWSL

-206 PFESNDENDVRTA
+206 PFESNDENDIRTA

-242 PQVAEYG
+242 PQVAESG
-249 FTVEFGFEGS
+249 FTVEFCFEGS
-259 NKKLAAKSTDN
+259 SKKLAAKSTDN

-290 VPVVTGWGIAGDL
+290 VPVVTGWGIAGEL

-312 IPLKQ
+312 IALKQ

-354 VMEANHAYDVCAEGA
+354 VMEANHAYDVCADGA
-369 DMYVSAGIYDIWL
+369 NMYVSAGIYDIWL
-382 DENAQRVYVMEPGV
+382 DETAQRVYVMEPGV

-408 DTWYLVGDFNDWTVA
+408 
-423 DEAYMME
+423 
-430 FNGEEHVYYG
+430 
-440 LSLDATSGLKLN
+440 
-452 NGSWDVN
+452 
-459 RGGSSDYFATYEDMD
+459 
-474 LYAGGENINVPAG
+474 
-487 SYDVYVNAEA
+487 
-497 STIRFEGEVLEYT
+497 
-510 WYLVGTFNNWTEG
+510 
-523 DPDYEMTLV
+523 
-532 DGWHVYEGLTF
+532 
-543 DVAGKLKFNAGDWSV
+543 
-558 NRGGASFAL
+558 
-567 DTDLPVWQDGVD
+567 
-579 IEVPAG
+579 
-585 TYTVY
+585 
-590 LSADASVVRFEGEVN
+590 
-605 DDFVPS
+605 
-611 EDVWGIVGALTGWGS
+611 
-626 SADIVMDEVSS
+626 
-637 GVFVAYEVV
+637 
-646 FDSEGGFKIR
+646 
-656 ANGEWNDS
+656 
-664 KNYGLEKSGS
+664 
-674 VEADHVYNVVTG
+674 
-686 GGSGDMLIAAG
+686 
-697 TYDIWFDLNEKKVYI
+697 
-712 MTPGNDIS
+712 
-720 NAQTP
+720 
-725 EVGEPVEETWYL
+725 ETWYL
-737 VGDFNGWVTGDD
+737 VGDFNGWTV
-749 AYGMTDEGDYYVYY
+749 ADE
-763 GFESTGNE
+763 
-771 LKFNAG
+771 A
-777 DWSNNRGGSF
+777 
-787 AADTAVKVTDGGN
+787 
-800 NIKVP
+800 
-805 AGVYDIYL
+805 
-813 KKDTYTAWFMTE
+813 
-825 GNRP
+825 

>member
-120 DMDRLTIDEVYLE
+120 DIDRLTIDEVYLE

-138 RAGSYDPRTAISIA
+138 RAGSYDPRTAISMA

-190 TGSWSL
+190 AGSWSL

-206 PFESNDENDVRTA
+206 PFESNDENDIRTA

-242 PQVAEYG
+242 PQVAESG
-249 FTVEFGFEGS
+249 FTVEFCFEGS
-259 NKKLAAKSTDN
+259 SKKLAAKSTDN

-290 VPVVTGWGIAGDL
+290 VPVVTGWGIAGEL

-312 IPLKQ
+312 IALKQ

-344 EGNYGMVNES
+344 EGNYGMKYES

-369 DMYVSAGIYDIWL
+369 NMYVSAGIYDIWL
-382 DENAQRVYVMEPGV
+382 DENAKRVYVMEPGV

-408 DTWYLVGDFNDWTVA
+408 ETWYLA
-423 DEAYMME
+423 
-430 FNGEEHVYYG
+430 
-440 LSLDATSGLKLN
+440 
-452 NGSWDVN
+452 
-459 RGGSSDYFATYEDMD
+459 
-474 LYAGGENINVPAG
+474 
-487 SYDVYVNAEA
+487 
-497 STIRFEGEVLEYT
+497 
-510 WYLVGTFNNWTEG
+510 GTFNNWAVG
-523 DPDYEMTLV
+523 DSDYEMTLV
-532 DGWHVYEGLTF
+532 DGWYVYEGLTF
-543 DVAGKLKFNAGDWSV
+543 GVAGEFKFNAGDWEEGEG

-567 DTDLPVWQDGVD
+567 DTDLPVWRGGAN
-579 IEVPAG
+579 IKVPAG

-590 LSADASVVRFEGEVN
+590 LSADATIARFDGEIASGDDEPVAPAETWYLIGSFNNWTLGDTEYQMKWDGKYHVLEGLTLSSNSEVKFN
-605 DDFVPS
+605 IGN
-611 EDVWGIVGALTGWGS
+611 W
-626 SADIVMDEVSS
+626 
-637 GVFVAYEVV
+637 
-646 FDSEGGFKIR
+646 
-656 ANGEWNDS
+656 S
-664 KNYGLEKSGS
+664 KNR
-674 VEADHVYNVVTG
+674 
-686 GGSGDMLIAAG
+686 GGSYAENTAIKVNHDGSNIKVPAG
-697 TYDIWFDLNEKKVYI
+697 TYDVYLTADASTAYF
-712 MTPGNDIS
+712 MTGGK
-720 NAQTP
+720 TP
-725 EVGEPVEETWYL
+725 DSADQPAAFEWYL
-737 VGDFNGWVTGDD
+737 VGDFNGWSTGDP
-749 AYGMTDEGDYYVYY
+749 AFGMTDEGDYYVYY
-763 GFESTGNE
+763 GFESTGNQ

-787 AADTAVKVTDGGN
+787 AADSAVSLYSGGD
-800 NIKVP
+800 NIEVP

-813 KKDTYTAWFMTE
+813 NKNTDTAWFMTE

>member
-120 DMDRLTIDEVYLE
+120 DIDRLTIDEVYLE

-138 RAGSYDPRTAISIA
+138 RAGSYDPRTAISMA

-190 TGSWSL
+190 AGSWSL

-227 DKTFEVGKDYYISVF
+227 EKTFEVGKDYYISVF

-249 FTVEFGFEGS
+249 FTVEFCFEGS
-259 NKKLAAKSTDN
+259 SKKLAAKSTDN

-290 VPVVTGWGIAGDL
+290 VPVVTGWGIAGEL

-312 IPLKQ
+312 IALKQ

-344 EGNYGMVNES
+344 EGNYGMKYES
-354 VMEANHAYDVCAEGA
+354 VMEANHAYDVCAGGA
-369 DMYVSAGIYDIWL
+369 NMYVSAGIYDIWL

-408 DTWYLVGDFNDWTVA
+408 ETWYLVGDFNDWTLA
-423 DEAYMME
+423 DEAFVMDFVDGWY
-430 FNGEEHVYYG
+430 VCD
-440 LSLDATSGLKLN
+440 LTLDKATKLKFN

-459 RGGSSDYFATYEDMD
+459 RGGATFELDTD
-474 LYAGGENINVPAG
+474 LNVWHDGDNIAVPAG
-487 SYDVYVNAEA
+487 SYV
-497 STIRFEGEVLEYT
+497 
-510 WYLVGTFNNWTEG
+510 
-523 DPDYEMTLV
+523 
-532 DGWHVYEGLTF
+532 
-543 DVAGKLKFNAGDWSV
+543 
-558 NRGGASFAL
+558 
-567 DTDLPVWQDGVD
+567 
-579 IEVPAG
+579 
-585 TYTVY
+585 VY
-590 LSADASVVRFEGEVN
+590 LSADASIVRFEGEVN

-611 EDVWGIVGALTGWGS
+611 EDVWGITGALTGWGS

-646 FDSEGGFKIR
+646 FDSKGGFKIR

-664 KNYGLEKSGS
+664 KNYGLEKAGS

-697 TYDIWFDLNEKKVYI
+697 TYDIWFDLNEEKVYI

-737 VGDFNGWVTGDD
+737 VGDFNGWSTGDP
-749 AYGMTDEGDYYVYY
+749 AFGMTDEGDYYVYY

-787 AADTAVKVTDGGN
+787 AADSAVSLSSGGA

-813 KKDTYTAWFMTE
+813 NKNTDTAWFMTE

>member
-20 CNQELMDGPVV
+20 CNQELMDGPAV

-120 DMDRLTIDEVYLE
+120 DIDRLTIDEVYLE

-138 RAGSYDPRTAISIA
+138 RAGSYDPRTAISMA

-190 TGSWSL
+190 AGSWSL

-249 FTVEFGFEGS
+249 FTVEFCFEGS
-259 NKKLAAKSTDN
+259 SKKLAAKSTDN

-290 VPVVTGWGIAGDL
+290 VPVVTGWGIAGEL

-312 IPLKQ
+312 IALKQ

-344 EGNYGMVNES
+344 EGNYGMKYES
-354 VMEANHAYDVCAEGA
+354 VMEANHAYDVCAGGA
-369 DMYVSAGIYDIWL
+369 NMYVSAGIYDIWL

-408 DTWYLVGDFNDWTVA
+408 ETWYLVGDFNDWTLA
-423 DEAYMME
+423 DEAFVMDFVDGWYVCDLTLDKATE
-430 FNGEEHVYYG
+430 LKFNI
-440 LSLDATSGLKLN
+440 
-452 NGSWDVN
+452 GSWDVN
-459 RGGSSDYFATYEDMD
+459 RGGATFELDTD
-474 LYAGGENINVPAG
+474 LNVWHDGGNIAVPAG
-487 SYDVYVNAEA
+487 SYV
-497 STIRFEGEVLEYT
+497 
-510 WYLVGTFNNWTEG
+510 
-523 DPDYEMTLV
+523 
-532 DGWHVYEGLTF
+532 
-543 DVAGKLKFNAGDWSV
+543 
-558 NRGGASFAL
+558 
-567 DTDLPVWQDGVD
+567 
-579 IEVPAG
+579 
-585 TYTVY
+585 VY
-590 LSADASVVRFEGEVN
+590 LSADASIVRFEGEVN

-626 SADIVMDEVSS
+626 SADIVMDEVSG

-664 KNYGLEKSGS
+664 KNYGLEKAGS

-737 VGDFNGWVTGDD
+737 VGDFNGWSTGDP
-749 AYGMTDEGDYYVYY
+749 AFGMTDEGDYYVYY

>member
-120 DMDRLTIDEVYLE
+120 DIDRLTIDEVYLE

-138 RAGSYDPRTAISIA
+138 RAGSYDPRTAISMA

-190 TGSWSL
+190 AGSWSL

-249 FTVEFGFEGS
+249 FTVEFCFEGS
-259 NKKLAAKSTDN
+259 SKKLAAKSTDN

-290 VPVVTGWGIAGDL
+290 VPVVTGWGIAGER
-303 NAWGETADD
+303 NECGEKADD
-312 IPLKQ
+312 IALKQ

-369 DMYVSAGIYDIWL
+369 NMYVSAGIYDIWL

-408 DTWYLVGDFNDWTVA
+408 ETWYLVGDFNDWTLA
-423 DEAYMME
+423 DEAFVMDFVDGWYVCDLTLDKATE
-430 FNGEEHVYYG
+430 LKFNI
-440 LSLDATSGLKLN
+440 
-452 NGSWDVN
+452 GSWDVN
-459 RGGSSDYFATYEDMD
+459 RGGATFELDTD
-474 LYAGGENINVPAG
+474 LNVWHDGGNIAVPAG
-487 SYDVYVNAEA
+487 SYV
-497 STIRFEGEVLEYT
+497 
-510 WYLVGTFNNWTEG
+510 
-523 DPDYEMTLV
+523 
-532 DGWHVYEGLTF
+532 
-543 DVAGKLKFNAGDWSV
+543 
-558 NRGGASFAL
+558 
-567 DTDLPVWQDGVD
+567 
-579 IEVPAG
+579 
-585 TYTVY
+585 VY
-590 LSADASVVRFEGEVN
+590 LSADASIVRFEGEVN

-664 KNYGLEKSGS
+664 KNYGLEKAGS

-737 VGDFNGWVTGDD
+737 VGDFNGWSTGDP
-749 AYGMTDEGDYYVYY
+749 AFGMTDEGDYYVYY

>member
-1 MRRICSFLFAAVAM
+1 M
-15 ISAVS
+15 
-20 CNQELMDGPVV
+20 
-31 ADKAAKTLT
+31 
-40 AMFDGAETKALL
+40 
-52 SEGTKTSWEY
+52 
-62 LDTILV
+62 
-68 YNGYYTSRYVTH
+68 
-80 VKDSSYV
+80 
-87 AEFEV
+87 
-92 AEQDEALAGDKFIAV
+92 
-107 YPLWADGYMTSYV
+107 
-120 DMDRLTIDEVYLE
+120 
-133 KNQKA
+133 
-138 RAGSYDPRTAISIA
+138 
-152 YTEDTTLVFKNATA
+152 
-166 LLKFQVLNEG
+166 
-176 VKSVTVWTHNGEPI
+176 
-190 TGSWSL
+190 
-196 DYNDGEPVAT
+196 
-206 PFESNDENDVRTA
+206 
-219 NWVELHAG
+219 
-227 DKTFEVGKDYYISVF
+227 
-242 PQVAEYG
+242 AEYG
-249 FTVEFGFEGS
+249 FTVEFCFEGS
-259 NKKLAAKSTDN
+259 SKKLAAKSTDN

-290 VPVVTGWGIAGDL
+290 VPVVTGWGIAGEL

-312 IPLKQ
+312 IALKQ

-369 DMYVSAGIYDIWL
+369 NMYVSAGIYDIWL
-382 DENAQRVYVMEPGV
+382 DENAKRVYVMEPGV

-408 DTWYLVGDFNDWTVA
+408 ETWYLVGDFNDWTLA

-430 FNGEEHVYYG
+430 FVDGWYVCD
-440 LSLDATSGLKLN
+440 LTLDKATELKFN
-452 NGSWDVN
+452 IGSWDVN
-459 RGGSSDYFATYEDMD
+459 RGGATFELDTD
-474 LYAGGENINVPAG
+474 LNVWHDGGNIAVPAG
-487 SYDVYVNAEA
+487 SYV
-497 STIRFEGEVLEYT
+497 
-510 WYLVGTFNNWTEG
+510 
-523 DPDYEMTLV
+523 
-532 DGWHVYEGLTF
+532 
-543 DVAGKLKFNAGDWSV
+543 
-558 NRGGASFAL
+558 
-567 DTDLPVWQDGVD
+567 
-579 IEVPAG
+579 
-585 TYTVY
+585 VY
-590 LSADASVVRFEGEVN
+590 LSADASIVRFEGEVN

-611 EDVWGIVGALTGWGS
+611 EDVWGIIGALTGWGS

-664 KNYGLEKSGS
+664 KNYGLEKAGS

-737 VGDFNGWVTGDD
+737 VGDFNGWSTGDP
-749 AYGMTDEGDYYVYY
+749 AFGMTDEGDYYVYY

>member
-1 MRRICSFLFAAVAM
+1 MFAAVAM

-120 DMDRLTIDEVYLE
+120 DIDRLTIDEVYLE

-138 RAGSYDPRTAISIA
+138 RAGSYDPRTAISMA

-190 TGSWSL
+190 AGSWSL

-249 FTVEFGFEGS
+249 FTVEFCFEGS
-259 NKKLAAKSTDN
+259 SKKLAAKSTDN

-290 VPVVTGWGIAGDL
+290 VPVVTGWGIAGEL

-312 IPLKQ
+312 IALKQ

-369 DMYVSAGIYDIWL
+369 NMYVSAGIYDIWL
-382 DENAQRVYVMEPGV
+382 DENAKRVYVMEPGV

-408 DTWYLVGDFNDWTVA
+408 ETWYLVGDFNDWTVA
-423 DEAYMME
+423 DEAFVMD
-430 FNGEEHVYYG
+430 FNGEEHVYYN
-440 LSLDATSGLKLN
+440 LVLDAPSGLKLN
-452 NGSWDVN
+452 AGSWDVE
-459 RGGSSDYFATYEDMD
+459 RGGASDYFATYEDMY
-474 LYAGGENINVPAG
+474 LYAGGGNINVPAG

-497 STIRFEGEVLEYT
+497 STIRFEGESYEVEVPEYT
-510 WYLVGTFNNWTEG
+510 WYLVGTFNDWTVG

-543 DVAGKLKFNAGDWSV
+543 DVAGELKFNAGDWSV
-558 NRGGASFAL
+558 NRGSATFTSDVFAL
-567 DTDLPVWQDGVD
+567 DTDINVCHDGAN
-579 IEVPAG
+579 IAVPAG

-590 LSADASVVRFEGEVN
+590 LSADASVVRFEGEV
-605 DDFVPS
+605 
-611 EDVWGIVGALTGWGS
+611 
-626 SADIVMDEVSS
+626 
-637 GVFVAYEVV
+637 
-646 FDSEGGFKIR
+646 
-656 ANGEWNDS
+656 
-664 KNYGLEKSGS
+664 
-674 VEADHVYNVVTG
+674 G
-686 GGSGDMLIAAG
+686 GGSGSDEPAAPAESWYLVGEFNGWTVADAAYLMEWDGEYLVYKGLTFDVDQKLKFNAGSWSNNRGGKFAADVAVKVNQDGADIVVPAG
-697 TYDIWFDLNEKKVYI
+697 TYDVYLSADTFTAYF
-712 MTPGNDIS
+712 MTDG
-720 NAQTP
+720 QTP
-725 EVGEPVEETWYL
+725 DSTDQPEPAGFEWYL
-737 VGDFNGWVTGDD
+737 VGDFNGWNTGD
-749 AYGMTDEGDYYVYY
+749 AEYGMTDEGDYYVYY
-763 GFESTGNE
+763 SFESTGNE

-787 AADTAVKVTDGGN
+787 AADSAVSLSSGGA

-813 KKDTYTAWFMTE
+813 NKKTDTAWFMTE

>member
-133 KNQKA
+133 MNQKA
-138 RAGSYDPRTAISIA
+138 RAGSYDPRTAISMA

-190 TGSWSL
+190 AGSWSL

-249 FTVEFGFEGS
+249 FTVEFCFEGS
-259 NKKLAAKSTDN
+259 SKKLAAKSTDN

-290 VPVVTGWGIAGDL
+290 LPVVTGWGIAGDL
-303 NAWGETADD
+303 NSWGETADD
-312 IPLKQ
+312 IALKQ

-354 VMEANHAYDVCAEGA
+354 VMEANHAYDVCAGGA
-369 DMYVSAGIYDIWL
+369 NMYVSAGIYDIWL
-382 DENAQRVYVMEPGV
+382 DENAKRVYVMEPGV

-408 DTWYLVGDFNDWTVA
+408 ETWYLVGDFNDWTVA

-440 LSLDATSGLKLN
+440 LSLDAASGLKLN

-459 RGGSSDYFATYEDMD
+459 RGGSPDYFATYEDMY
-474 LYAGGENINVPAG
+474 LFAGGENINVPAG
-487 SYDVYVNAEA
+487 SYDVYVNADA
-497 STIRFEGEVLEYT
+497 STIRFEGESYEVEVPEYT
-510 WYLVGTFNNWTEG
+510 WYLVGDFNDWTLADEAFVM
-523 DPDYEMTLV
+523 DFV
-532 DGWHVYEGLTF
+532 DGWYVCDLTL
-543 DVAGKLKFNAGDWSV
+543 DKATELKFNIGSWDV
-558 NRGGASFAL
+558 NRGGATFEL
-567 DTDLPVWQDGVD
+567 DTDLNVWHDGGN
-579 IEVPAG
+579 IAVPAG
-585 TYTVY
+585 SYVVY
-590 LSADASVVRFEGEVN
+590 LSADASIVRFEGEV
-605 DDFVPS
+605 
-611 EDVWGIVGALTGWGS
+611 
-626 SADIVMDEVSS
+626 
-637 GVFVAYEVV
+637 
-646 FDSEGGFKIR
+646 
-656 ANGEWNDS
+656 
-664 KNYGLEKSGS
+664 
-674 VEADHVYNVVTG
+674 G
-686 GGSGDMLIAAG
+686 GGSDEPVAPADPWYLVGSFNGWTVGDAAYQLEWDGKYLVFKGLAFDTDAEVKFNAGNWGNNRGGSYAENTAIKVNQDGSNIKVPAG
-697 TYDIWFDLNEKKVYI
+697 TYDVYLSADTYTAYFMTNG
-712 MTPGNDIS
+712 MTPDS
-720 NAQTP
+720 ADEP
-725 EVGEPVEETWYL
+725 EPAAFEWYL
-737 VGDFNGWVTGDD
+737 VGDFNGWSTGDD

-787 AADTAVKVTDGGN
+787 AADSPVSLISGGD
-800 NIKVP
+800 NILVE
-805 AGVYDIYL
+805 AGTYDIYL
-813 KKDTYTAWFMTE
+813 NKNTDTAWFMAP
-825 GNRP
+825 GVRP

>member
-120 DMDRLTIDEVYLE
+120 DIDRLTIDEVYLE

-138 RAGSYDPRTAISIA
+138 RAGSYDPRTAISMA

-190 TGSWSL
+190 AGSWSL

-249 FTVEFGFEGS
+249 FTVEFCFEGS
-259 NKKLAAKSTDN
+259 SKKLAAKSTDN

-290 VPVVTGWGIAGDL
+290 VPVVTGWGIAGEL

-312 IPLKQ
+312 IALKQ

-369 DMYVSAGIYDIWL
+369 NMYVSAGIYDIWL
-382 DENAQRVYVMEPGV
+382 DENAKRVYVMEPGV

-408 DTWYLVGDFNDWTVA
+408 ETWYLVGDFNDWTLA

-430 FNGEEHVYYG
+430 FVDGWYVCDLTLDTAGE
-440 LSLDATSGLKLN
+440 LKFN
-452 NGSWDVN
+452 TGSWDVN
-459 RGGSSDYFATYEDMD
+459 RGGATFELDTD
-474 LYAGGENINVPAG
+474 LNVWHDGGNIAVPAG
-487 SYDVYVNAEA
+487 SYV
-497 STIRFEGEVLEYT
+497 
-510 WYLVGTFNNWTEG
+510 
-523 DPDYEMTLV
+523 
-532 DGWHVYEGLTF
+532 
-543 DVAGKLKFNAGDWSV
+543 
-558 NRGGASFAL
+558 
-567 DTDLPVWQDGVD
+567 
-579 IEVPAG
+579 
-585 TYTVY
+585 VY
-590 LSADASVVRFEGEVN
+590 LSADASIVRFEGEVN

-611 EDVWGIVGALTGWGS
+611 EDVWGITGALTGWGS

-664 KNYGLEKSGS
+664 KNYGLEKAGS

-737 VGDFNGWVTGDD
+737 VGDFNGWSTGDP
-749 AYGMTDEGDYYVYY
+749 AFGMTDEGDYYVYY

>member
-107 YPLWADGYMTSYV
+107 YPLWADGYMTSYA
-120 DMDRLTIDEVYLE
+120 DIDRLTIDEVYLE
-133 KNQKA
+133 MNQKA
-138 RAGSYDPRTAISIA
+138 RAGSYDPRTAISMA

-242 PQVAEYG
+242 PQVAESG
-249 FTVEFGFEGS
+249 FTVEFCFEGS
-259 NKKLAAKSTDN
+259 SKKLAAKSTDN

-290 VPVVTGWGIAGDL
+290 VPVVTGWGIAGEL

-312 IPLKQ
+312 IALKQ

-354 VMEANHAYDVCAEGA
+354 VMEANHAYDVCADGA
-369 DMYVSAGIYDIWL
+369 NMYVSAGIYDIWL

-408 DTWYLVGDFNDWTVA
+408 ETWYLVGDFNDWTLA
-423 DEAYMME
+423 DEAFVMDFVDGWYVCDLTLDKATE
-430 FNGEEHVYYG
+430 LKFNI
-440 LSLDATSGLKLN
+440 
-452 NGSWDVN
+452 GSWDVN
-459 RGGSSDYFATYEDMD
+459 RGGATFELDTD
-474 LYAGGENINVPAG
+474 LNVWHDGGNIAVPAG
-487 SYDVYVNAEA
+487 SYV
-497 STIRFEGEVLEYT
+497 
-510 WYLVGTFNNWTEG
+510 
-523 DPDYEMTLV
+523 
-532 DGWHVYEGLTF
+532 
-543 DVAGKLKFNAGDWSV
+543 
-558 NRGGASFAL
+558 
-567 DTDLPVWQDGVD
+567 
-579 IEVPAG
+579 
-585 TYTVY
+585 VY
-590 LSADASVVRFEGEVN
+590 LSADASIVRFEGEVN

-611 EDVWGIVGALTGWGS
+611 EDVWGIIGALTGWGS

-664 KNYGLEKSGS
+664 KNYGLEKAGS

-737 VGDFNGWVTGDD
+737 VGDFNGWSTGDP
-749 AYGMTDEGDYYVYY
+749 AFGMTDEGDYYVYY